1 MESSRMN
8 LRFIRSLDDKLHRWK
23 VQDFVIALLA
33 ASALLALLLIWP
45 LGAMKDTVVSSSGA
59 EFSRYTG
66 EITDENVVAQTFIPQ
81 HAYIRKLGVLL
92 DRDNENSY
100 MGDFYLE
107 IFDAAGNSQRKV
119 FSKIFRMKDKAQ
131 GYHELPINLKVI
143 PGASYIIQISTK
155 YTEGQPIKLAYRGKN
170 SAGPVENQLLYYAGQ
185 VIPDASLACS
195 YSYGAPMGKKQ
206 ILAFYTFFLAL
217 FFIARALVLWMA
229 ERRYGLRQEL
239 SLSVAG
245 RLVVS
250 FVIGW
255 VWLFSLYYALIRKAF
270 GGELGD
276 YLIYGVGLCVALCV
290 GLTAVWS
297 IKPQID
303 RIREISFPSVVRVIA
318 FAVYFSLYAP
328 YFNSGSNFGHYMNGS
343 LMAVAFG
350 VILLTMFTRKELVRW
365 SNLIYTILFGIGAG
379 IFMGHRIHG
388 WSAEQRILYLRVG
401 IAGWVWGLV
410 LFLVISRLCRRQLQK
425 VSIGFIVPV
434 LLFFLLTCVFG
445 HGKYWPVLMTISFL
459 CLYLMKKEKTL
470 QIKLLREF
478 SYGAILSFWYEVVY
492 CLLHRPY
499 HRFTFSRYPMQF
511 SSVAMTGLYIVFIFI
526 AALPLLIEKIEQ
538 RKSWKDTWFY
548 LLTEGVVLSYMVLS
562 ISRTSILTGIV
573 IVVVIAALL
582 WVIKGRNG
590 LLRAVV
596 MIGMLILSLLVTF
609 PMTYT
614 LTRCVPAVVDDPDMY
629 PYEEF
634 ADRIL
639 AGEEKD
645 SYRYMNVRQYTE
657 LVFGRIAILRD
668 GNVNLEAFD
677 ESPAEQTTESGNE
690 SSDELTNGRLA
701 IAKMYWKRLNWTG
714 HDSVVINVGDTIYAH
729 AHNTFIQVAYDHGI
743 LCGIVFL
750 ILGLVAWIRSVLYIR
765 HHYESGGAISM
776 LPMLM
781 LTTFAITA
789 VAEYVFLPVIPL
801 GFGIL
806 FVIDALMIPFERE

>member
-33 ASALLALLLIWP
+33 VSALFSMLLIWP

-59 EFSRYTG
+59 ELSRFTG
-66 EITDENVVAQTFIPQ
+66 EITDEIVVAQTFIPQ
-81 HAYIRKLGVLL
+81 YAYIRKLGVLL
-92 DRDNENSY
+92 DRDNGNSDE
-100 MGDFYLE
+100 GDFYLE

-155 YTEGQPIKLAYRGKN
+155 YTEGEPVKLAYRGKD
-170 SAGPVENQLLYYAGQ
+170 SAGPAENQLLYYVGQ

-217 FFIARALVLWMA
+217 FAIARALVLWMA
-229 ERRYGLRQEL
+229 ERRSGLRQEL

-245 RLVVS
+245 RLVAS

-290 GLTAVWS
+290 GLMAVWS

-303 RIREISFPSVVRVIA
+303 RIREISFLSVVRVIA

-365 SNLIYTILFGIGAG
+365 SNLIYTSLVAIGTGIL
-379 IFMGHRIHG
+379 MGYRMNS
-388 WSAEQRILYLRVG
+388 WSVEQRLLYLRVG
-401 IAGWVWGLV
+401 IAGWLWGLI
-410 LFLVISRLCRRQLQK
+410 LFLLIGRLCKRQLQK
-425 VSIGFIVPV
+425 VSVGFILPV
-434 LLFFLLTCVFG
+434 LLFFLLTCVFK

-459 CLYLMKKEKTL
+459 CLYLMKKDKIL
-470 QIKLLREF
+470 QLSLLRGL

-499 HRFTFSRYPMQF
+499 HRYTFSRYPMQF
-511 SSVAMTGLYIVFIFI
+511 SSVAMTGLYLLFIFV
-526 AALPLLIEKIEQ
+526 AVLPLLIEKIEQ
-538 RKSWKDTWFY
+538 DKSLKDTWFY

-573 IVVVIAALL
+573 IVVVIVVSL
-582 WVIKGRNG
+582 WLIRKGRG
-590 LLRAVV
+590 LQRAAI
-596 MIGMLILSLLVTF
+596 MLGMLLLSVLVTF
-609 PMTYT
+609 PMSYT
-614 LTRCVPAVVDDPDMY
+614 LTRCVPAVVDDPVMY

-634 ADRIL
+634 PHRIL
-639 AGEEKD
+639 QGEEKD
-645 SYRYMNVRQYTE
+645 SYRYMNLRKFAD
-657 LVFGRIAILRD
+657 LSLDRLMILLAGD
-668 GNVNLEAFD
+668 VNLEAFD

>member
-1 MESSRMN
+1 MN

-33 ASALLALLLIWP
+33 ASALFAILLIWP
-45 LGAMKDTVVSSSGA
+45 LGVMKDTVVNSSGA

-66 EITDENVVAQTFIPQ
+66 EITDEIVVAQTFIPQ
-81 HAYIRKLGVLL
+81 YDYIRKLGVLL

-119 FSKIFRMKDKAQ
+119 FSKIFRMKDKSQ

-155 YTEGQPIKLAYRGKN
+155 YTEGQPIKLAYRGKD

-206 ILAFYTFFLAL
+206 IFAFYTFFLAL
-217 FFIARALVLWMA
+217 FAIARAFVLWMA
-229 ERRYGLRQEL
+229 ERRSGLRQEL
-239 SLSVAG
+239 SLLVAG
-245 RLVVS
+245 RLVGF

-255 VWLFSLYYALIRKAF
+255 GWLLSLYYALIRRAF

-290 GLTAVWS
+290 GLMAVWS
-297 IKPQID
+297 IKPQAH
-303 RIREISFPSVVRVIA
+303 RIREISFTSVVRVIA

-343 LMAVAFG
+343 LMAIAFG
-350 VILLTMFTRKELVRW
+350 VILLTMFMRKELVRW
-365 SNLIYTILFGIGAG
+365 QNLIYTILFGIGAG
-379 IFMGHRIHG
+379 VFMVCRMHG
-388 WSAEQRILYLRVG
+388 WSEEQRLLYLRVG
-401 IAGWVWGLV
+401 IAGWVWGLI
-410 LFLVISRLCRRQLQK
+410 LFLLIGRLCKRQLQK

-434 LLFFLLTCVFG
+434 LLFFLLTCVFK

-459 CLYLMKKEKTL
+459 CLYLIKKDRLL
-470 QIKLLREF
+470 QLKLLREF
-478 SYGAILSFWYEVVY
+478 SYGTILSFWYEVVY

-499 HRFTFSRYPMQF
+499 HRYTFSRYPMQF
-511 SSVAMTGLYIVFIFI
+511 SSVAMTGLCLLFIFVVV
-526 AALPLLIEKIEQ
+526 LPFLIEKIEQ
-538 RKSWKDTWFY
+538 RRSLRDTWVYF
-548 LLTEGVVLSYMVLS
+548 LTEGVVLSYMVLS

-573 IVVVIAALL
+573 IV
-582 WVIKGRNG
+582 
-590 LLRAVV
+590 AVV
-596 MIGMLILSLLVTF
+596 VVSLWLIRGGRGLQRAAIMTGMLSLSLLVTF
-609 PMTYT
+609 PMIYT
-614 LTRCVPAVVDDPDMY
+614 LTRCVPAVVDDPVMY

-634 ADRIL
+634 SDRIL
-639 AGEEKD
+639 KGEEKD
-645 SYRYMNVRQYTE
+645 SYRYMNLRKFAD
-657 LVFGRIAILRD
+657 LSLDRLMILLAGD
-668 GNVNLEAFD
+668 VNLEAFD
-677 ESPAEQTTESGNE
+677 ESPADQSTGSGNE
-690 SSDELTNGRLA
+690 SSEELTNGRLA

-743 LCGIVFL
+743 LCGIVFV

-765 HHYESGGAISM
+765 SYYKSEGAVVM

-806 FVIDALMIPFERE
+806 FVIDTLMVPFERE